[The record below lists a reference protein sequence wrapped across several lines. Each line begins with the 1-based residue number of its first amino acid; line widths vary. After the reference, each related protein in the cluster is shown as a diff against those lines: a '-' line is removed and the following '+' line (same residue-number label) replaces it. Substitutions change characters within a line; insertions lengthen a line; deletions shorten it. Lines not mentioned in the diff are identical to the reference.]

1 MYYIHKELHM
11 AKCKETLEIEEK
23 LHYMCKRRRIYGCEE
38 VTIGFYNAGK
48 GNEIVDFCTM
58 DSKGVIRCYEIKV
71 TLADLKSKA
80 KKSWYGHYNYL
91 VVTRELLEKIK
102 DNIEDYI
109 PDYVGVAIPCPDSWS
124 DGIEICCNAKKQQ
137 ISSEQELMMKES
149 MIRSMSYKMQKIRN
163 AADLEKM
170 AKLQSELRKLDKEND
185 TYRKQVSDYYMIISK
200 IERALE
206 LYYGMEV
213 DLEECIKNITSR
225 KILLPESITLTLNDR
240 GVKYNK
246 RVSQKSEEMHL
257 NQE

>member
-1 MYYIHKELHM
+1 M
-11 AKCKETLEIEEK
+11 AKRKETVEIEEK

-124 DGIEICCNAKKQQ
+124 DGIEICCNAKRQQ

-149 MIRSMSYKMQKIRN
+149 MIRSMSYKIQKIRN
-163 AADLEKM
+163 AADLENM
-170 AKLQSELRKLDKEND
+170 SKLQSEIRKLDKQND
-185 TYRKQVSDYYMIISK
+185 TYRKQISDYSVML
-200 IERALE
+200 LE
-206 LYYGMEV
+206 LEVALNHYYSKDVSLEV
-213 DLEECIKNITSR
+213 IAKKISNR
-225 KILLPESITLTLNDR
+225 KMLLPQNINLTLNER
-240 GVKYNK
+240 GIKYNK
-246 RVSQKSEEMHL
+246 RVSQETEEMNL
-257 NQE
+257 VQE